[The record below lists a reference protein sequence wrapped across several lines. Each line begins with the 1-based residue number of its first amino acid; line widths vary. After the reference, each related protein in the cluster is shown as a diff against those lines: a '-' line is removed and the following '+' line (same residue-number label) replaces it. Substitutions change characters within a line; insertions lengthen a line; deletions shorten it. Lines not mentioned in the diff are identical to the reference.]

1 MKAWL
6 PSLLRLSLVVLLVAF
21 VTNPGWFAAAVEAA
35 DRERRAGDLQSGQP
49 ADADA
54 RCICSTVLIATVAA
68 TIVAVALAILVTRPA
83 GAEFLP
89 LSRSLVNIGQTFPP
103 VAVLAL
109 AVPAV
114 GFGEKP
120 TLIALFLYGL
130 LPIFENALTGLTT
143 LPANVMEAARGAGM
157 TGWQRLFKVEL
168 PLSAPIILGGIRLSV
183 VISLATATIGSTVAA
198 KTLGEVIIAGLL
210 SNNLAFVLQ
219 GGLIVAALAVLIY
232 DGLSAIER
240 YTARRMGQGDD
251 VAPPRIAVGDP
262 IPQRHFNRSKRKAAL
277 EAAPPS
283 APFGR
288 KPGKNRTIS

>member
-1 MKAWL
+1 MTLTL
-6 PSLLRLSLVVLLVAF
+6 PTLLRLGALALLVAF
-21 VTNPGWFAAAVEAA
+21 IIEPQWFETVFKPLTENDA
-35 DRERRAGDLQSGQP
+35 P
-49 ADADA
+49 AIYNRGSLLSLTLSHLRVVA
-54 RCICSTVLIATVAA
+54 IATVAA
-68 TIVAVALAILVTRPA
+68 TVLALALAILVSRPF

-130 LPIFENALTGLTT
+130 LPIFENALAGLTT
-143 LPANVMEAARGAGM
+143 LPAPVVEAAKGVGM
-157 TGWQRLFKVEL
+157 TGWQRLTKVEL
-168 PLSAPIILGGIRLSV
+168 PLALPVILAGIRLSV

-219 GGLIVAALAVLIY
+219 GGLIVAVLAVLIH
-232 DGLSAIER
+232 DAFGVLER
-240 YTARRMGQGDD
+240 FAARRT
-251 VAPPRIAVGDP
+251 
-262 IPQRHFNRSKRKAAL
+262 
-277 EAAPPS
+277 
-283 APFGR
+283 GR
-288 KPGKNRTIS
+288 LADR

>member
-1 MKAWL
+1 MRPTL
-6 PSLLRLSLVVLLVAF
+6 PTLLRLASLVILVAF
-21 VTNPGWFAAAVEAA
+21 VARPEWFAPVFRPLTQNNA
-35 DRERRAGDLQSGQP
+35 P
-49 ADADA
+49 AIYNQGSLLALTLTHL
-54 RCICSTVLIATVAA
+54 RTVLIATVAA
-68 TIVAVALAILVTRPA
+68 TIVAVGLAILVTRPI

-143 LPANVMEAARGAGM
+143 LPRPVMEAARGVGM
-157 TGWQRLFKVEL
+157 TGWQRLAKVEL
-168 PLSAPIILGGIRLSV
+168 PLALPIILAGIRLSV

-219 GGLIVAALAVLIY
+219 GGLIVGVLAVLIY
-232 DGLSAIER
+232 DGLSAVEAVV
-240 YTARRMGQGDD
+240 ARRAGRAIGQ
-251 VAPPRIAVGDP
+251 
-262 IPQRHFNRSKRKAAL
+262 
-277 EAAPPS
+277 
-283 APFGR
+283 
-288 KPGKNRTIS
+288 